1 LFTLNPQVNKYATQ
15 VRSHNRWYSTSEDP
29 TKSPTPEGGV
39 PDQIEITSYKD
50 KKRMKRS

>member
-1 LFTLNPQVNKYATQ
+1 MQLRSGATTGGTAP
-15 VRSHNRWYSTSEDP
+15 VRTPPRSP
-29 TKSPTPEGGV
+29 SPTPEGGV